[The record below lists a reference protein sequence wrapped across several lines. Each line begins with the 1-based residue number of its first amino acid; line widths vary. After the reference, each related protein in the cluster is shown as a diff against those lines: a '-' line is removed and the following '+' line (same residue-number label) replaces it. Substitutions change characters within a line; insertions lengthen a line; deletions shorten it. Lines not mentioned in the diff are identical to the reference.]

1 MLSYR
6 RNLVLLLWTN
16 GGTVR
21 FDAAAKKPLVPCP
34 YAPEAQRYVTQKS
47 MRRILI
53 ALVLFGIA
61 FGYLE
66 AAVVVYLRTIYE
78 PIRQKIS
85 PRPSGELFPLI
96 TPQQLAQSG
105 PENTRRLWTE
115 LGREAATLLMLAAIG
130 LAVARNFQQ
139 WTAAFLIAFG
149 VWDISFYVFL
159 RLLIQW
165 PESLLTWDLLF
176 LIPVP
181 WVGPVLAPVIVSLS
195 MIGCGYVA
203 LTRTLALKPR
213 HWIAI
218 LAGGAIVVVAC
229 CLDFPNTTRGGTP
242 NPFHWG
248 VFTAGELLGLA
259 GFAAA
264 VVNSRSLGSQTPPGY

>member
-1 MLSYR
+1 
-6 RNLVLLLWTN
+6 
-16 GGTVR
+16 
-21 FDAAAKKPLVPCP
+21 
-34 YAPEAQRYVTQKS
+34 
-47 MRRILI
+47 MRRALI
-53 ALVLFGIA
+53 ALVLFGAA
-61 FGYLE
+61 FGYVE
-66 AAVVVYLRTIYE
+66 ASVVVYLRTIYE

-96 TPQQLAQSG
+96 TPQQLAEAG

-130 LAVARNFQQ
+130 LAVAGNFQQ
-139 WTAAFLIAFG
+139 WAAAFLIAFG
-149 VWDISFYVFL
+149 VWDICFYLFL
-159 RLLIQW
+159 RLLIHW
-165 PESLLTWDLLF
+165 PESVMTWDILF

-203 LTRTLALKPR
+203 LTRPLSLKPA

-218 LAGGAIVVVAC
+218 ITGGLIVVIAC
-229 CLDFPNTTRGGTP
+229 CLDFPNTTRGFMP

-264 VVNSRSLGSQTPPGY
+264 AMSSQSQGSQTLRGY